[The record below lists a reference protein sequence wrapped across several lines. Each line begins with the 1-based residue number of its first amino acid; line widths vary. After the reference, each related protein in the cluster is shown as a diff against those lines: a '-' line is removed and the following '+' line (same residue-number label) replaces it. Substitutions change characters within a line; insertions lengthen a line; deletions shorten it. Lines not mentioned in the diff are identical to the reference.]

1 MGMGQIAPPMSCF
14 FEAKASAKPMLDI
27 INRKPL
33 IDGLSDEGLK
43 PNEKPKGKISIDS
56 VVFAYPSRPQ
66 FDVCK
71 GYNLEIESGE
81 TVALVGASG
90 SGKSTV
96 INLLLRFYDP
106 QQGEIRL
113 DGINIRDLNIR
124 WLRAN
129 IGYVGQEPVLFSGT
143 IAENIA
149 YGLDATLYDEVRVL
163 RDSTDP
169 IERQKAQITLRERV
183 EEAAKQANA
192 HDFIMKFPEQYET
205 DVGSSGSS
213 MSGGQK
219 QRIAI
224 ARALIKRPAVL
235 LLDEATSALDAQ
247 SERLVQES
255 IDKLQ
260 QSKAQ
265 TTIVIAHRLSTIRN
279 ADKIAVVSEGLIAEL
294 GKHED
299 LLCIENGIYADLVR
313 LQMSAMAP
321 VDEGTDEEE
330 EVLDDDEE
338 VDNLNK
344 DDTAAAEIVL
354 TEVQETDGLVTT
366 DIEADVAVTT
376 ADKPTTDKKIKHSKH
391 KNKHTSHDKT
401 NATTTG
407 KPAIEEV
414 VANKEELKQ
423 AKTQVWKLVYRYSNW
438 LIMSIIG
445 AAVFGAIFP
454 AWGMLLAETQAVFYY
469 TNPQQLR
476 DSVAF
481 LAGMF
486 CIMGVGALVSS
497 IMQFYG
503 ISEVRL
509 SFIT

>member
-1 MGMGQIAPPMSCF
+1 MGSMGMGQIAPPMSCF
-14 FEAKASAKPMLDI
+14 FEAKASAKPMLDVI
-27 INRKPL
+27 RRRPL
-33 IDGLSDEGLK
+33 IDGLSDEGVK
-43 PNEKPKGKISIDS
+43 PTNKPLGKISIDN
-56 VVFAYPSRPQ
+56 VVFAYPSRPHLT
-66 FDVCK
+66 VCK

-192 HDFIMKFPEQYET
+192 HEFIMKFPQQYET

-279 ADKIAVVSEGLIAEL
+279 ADKIVVIDKGSVVEIGSHDEL
-294 GKHED
+294 LTK
-299 LLCIENGIYADLVR
+299 ENGIYAL
-313 LQMSAMAP
+313 LWQ
-321 VDEGTDEEE
+321 
-330 EVLDDDEE
+330 
-338 VDNLNK
+338 
-344 DDTAAAEIVL
+344 
-354 TEVQETDGLVTT
+354 
-366 DIEADVAVTT
+366 
-376 ADKPTTDKKIKHSKH
+376 
-391 KNKHTSHDKT
+391 
-401 NATTTG
+401 
-407 KPAIEEV
+407 
-414 VANKEELKQ
+414 KQ
-423 AKTQVWKLVYRYSNW
+423 S
-438 LIMSIIG
+438 
-445 AAVFGAIFP
+445 
-454 AWGMLLAETQAVFYY
+454 
-469 TNPQQLR
+469 
-476 DSVAF
+476 
-481 LAGMF
+481 
-486 CIMGVGALVSS
+486 
-497 IMQFYG
+497 G
-503 ISEVRL
+503 INRNNNNH
-509 SFIT
+509 